1 MRRSSLAKNTRVPT
15 HEQQEP
21 RSWARGPRLAI
32 ILFLGVTAGGTLGYM
47 AIEGWNVW
55 DAFYM
60 TIISVTTVGYREVHE
75 MSRAGQAWTAV
86 VLVAGVS
93 TLFYTATLIMSLV
106 VEGGLHRK
114 LDSRRFNRMLDD
126 LTQHFIICGYGRI
139 GSVIADEFR
148 RQRVPYV
155 VIDRDPERVHSAIMS
170 GGLAI
175 EADASRE
182 EVLKRAGID
191 RARGLIAAVGTD
203 AENVYTVLTARGL
216 QAGLFIVARVES
228 EDAEAK
234 VRRAGADRVIS
245 PYQLGG
251 IQMAATALRPA
262 VVDFMRL
269 ATSSERLDLA
279 AEQVN
284 VGADASF
291 ANKTLKDA
299 NLRQAFGVIVV
310 AIKRQAGHMEFNP
323 APETTI
329 LAGDQLV
336 VLGHPD
342 QLKALDTAAG
352 KRSSDWAR
360 PN

>member
-1 MRRSSLAKNTRVPT
+1 MVSRVAKALRVGVQLAGPVVQGRQSVARQQAINPPTNLNPGGKFGLTEASGEEYTRDVART
-15 HEQQEP
+15 GCS
-21 RSWARGPRLAI
+21 RSWTRGPRLAI
-32 ILFLGVTAGGTLGYM
+32 VLFLGVTSGGTLGYM
-47 AIEGWNVW
+47 AIEGWSAW

-86 VLVAGVS
+86 VLVSGVS

-148 RQRVPYV
+148 RQHIPYV
-155 VIDRDPERVHSAIMS
+155 VIDRDPERVHDAIMK
-170 GGLAI
+170 GGLAV

-182 EVLKRAGID
+182 EVLTRVGIA

-216 QAGLFIVARVES
+216 QPGLFIVARVES

-251 IQMAATALRPA
+251 IRWPPLPCAR
-262 VVDFMRL
+262 
-269 ATSSERLDLA
+269 
-279 AEQVN
+279 
-284 VGADASF
+284 
-291 ANKTLKDA
+291 
-299 NLRQAFGVIVV
+299 
-310 AIKRQAGHMEFNP
+310 
-323 APETTI
+323 
-329 LAGDQLV
+329 
-336 VLGHPD
+336 
-342 QLKALDTAAG
+342 
-352 KRSSDWAR
+352 RSSTSCAWPRAQAAR
-360 PN
+360 PRGRAGERQD